1 MTRAAVAAYL
11 MSMLVME
18 VKAITRMTMVMTV
31 AMTVEMVA
39 TEATELGSLRA

>member
-1 MTRAAVAAYL
+1 MTRAAVAAHL

-31 AMTVEMVA
+31 EMMA
-39 TEATELGSLRA
+39 TEATELGS